1 MILEQLKN
9 FPETINFNDVIVFI
23 DENYN
28 FKPVRFVNGSIV
40 NEANQNNGSCK
51 IFSFAKMN
59 NLSEKDTLAL
69 FGDFYRN
76 DVLQNP
82 EGEDH
87 QNIRNFIKMQKKKQ
101 KNKKGVCGQMVYV
114 MKKW

>member
-9 FPETINFNDVIVFI
+9 FPETITFNDVIVFI

-28 FKPVRFVNGSIV
+28 FKPVRFVNGCIV
-40 NEANQNNGSCK
+40 NEANQNNSSCK

-82 EGEDH
+82 EGGDH
-87 QNIRNFIKMQKKKQ
+87 QNIRNFIKYGWNGIQFTEDALEK
-101 KNKKGVCGQMVYV
+101 V
-114 MKKW
+114 

>member
-28 FKPVRFVNGSIV
+28 FKPVRFVNGGIV

-87 QNIRNFIKMQKKKQ
+87 QNIRNFIKYGWNGIQFTEDALEK
-101 KNKKGVCGQMVYV
+101 V
-114 MKKW
+114 